1 MTRKETRSDSEE
13 VLGSTSRHDTPLHTR
28 AYRFVV
34 RTRMRSLLCRGAGG
48 GSRFDKGLVT
58 MFKVAAGM
66 GWPESLPAADSEGT
80 LDYGAVC
87 FFASFIL
94 VLNWTLLQV
103 RETE

>member
-1 MTRKETRSDSEE
+1 MVCYSWGLSLTQLLSEI
-13 VLGSTSRHDTPLHTR
+13 SRAL
-28 AYRFVV
+28 
-34 RTRMRSLLCRGAGG
+34 SC
-48 GSRFDKGLVT
+48 RFDKGLVT

-66 GWPESLPAADSEGT
+66 GWPESLPAADGEGT

-103 RETE
+103 RMS